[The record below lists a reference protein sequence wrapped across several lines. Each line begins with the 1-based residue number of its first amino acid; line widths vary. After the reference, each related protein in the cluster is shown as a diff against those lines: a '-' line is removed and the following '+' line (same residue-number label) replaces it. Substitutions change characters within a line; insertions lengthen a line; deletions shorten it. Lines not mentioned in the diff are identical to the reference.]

1 MHKNVGKELSDK
13 NILKSKDKQKKPKRI
28 EWLNVHSKG
37 FIVQSLNNN
46 YKNQNIKIKKP
57 NKKIK
62 NAKNIVPIKLTNS
75 ISKKGIKSNIS
86 NSNYSSKKTNF
97 TFIIDDEEDFYNK
110 NKPLISSLNNL
121 NSRNNNKIEK
131 LKKEIIKTDKKIKNI
146 NKEEK
151 KLYKNNSVKYISYI
165 KQDKIGVK
173 IMENK
178 KNKQYNHKSI
188 KMNAK
193 ISLKK
198 DINSPL
204 LNYLEKANKNL
215 NQSYFNSINNKN
227 KNKKYADENSNIRNP
242 NKNQKEN
249 NNRENLDKS
258 FDKNSDKNEMNKGKR
273 KKIRY
278 SKSIKEIKIN
288 NINLIEIHKY
298 MIEGRKFKSRKNN
311 YNYMFNNSYKEEM
324 GDYSYDYEEDKDKLI
339 MSERKNI
346 ISFSEIC
353 SSTNNYMTNKKEFN
367 KFFGESM
374 KNKQNTIK
382 FNLLKSSQF

>member
-1 MHKNVGKELSDK
+1 MHKNVGKELPDK

-62 NAKNIVPIKLTNS
+62 NTKNIVPIKLTNS

-173 IMENK
+173 TTENK

-215 NQSYFNSINNKN
+215 NQSYFNSINN

>member
-1 MHKNVGKELSDK
+1 MHKNVGKELPDK

-62 NAKNIVPIKLTNS
+62 NTKNIVPIKLTNS

-131 LKKEIIKTDKKIKNI
+131 LKKEIIKRDKKIKNI

-193 ISLKK
+193 IFLKK

-258 FDKNSDKNEMNKGKR
+258 FDKNSDKNIMNKGKR

-278 SKSIKEIKIN
+278 SKSIKEIKIKAEKIIIIICLITAIKKKWEIIPMIMKKTR
-288 NINLIEIHKY
+288 IN
-298 MIEGRKFKSRKNN
+298 
-311 YNYMFNNSYKEEM
+311 
-324 GDYSYDYEEDKDKLI
+324 
-339 MSERKNI
+339 
-346 ISFSEIC
+346 
-353 SSTNNYMTNKKEFN
+353 
-367 KFFGESM
+367 
-374 KNKQNTIK
+374 
-382 FNLLKSSQF
+382 